1 MSRHIPLYR
10 ASLELLQSFVRSKPL
25 RELIEKCNI
34 FDLLRN
40 MKQLVDSYTSKIK
53 YLLI

>member
-1 MSRHIPLYR
+1 MSQNIPLYR

-53 YLLI
+53 YLSI